1 MHLDAAGV
9 DLTSGALPAARRA
22 GTYHVLAVC
31 AGTICRWHVGQPID
45 PRAAYALAVQGFD
58 GTAHRAQTLS
68 PGLLRWADTV
78 LAASEV
84 ADGLYE
90 AYVSPR

>member
-1 MHLDAAGV
+1 MHLGPARV
-9 DLTSGALPAARRA
+9 EDLDEIEVRSA
-22 GTYHVLAVC
+22 GT
-31 AGTICRWHVGQPID
+31 GRWHVGQPMD
-45 PRAAYALAVQGFD
+45 PRAAYALAVHGFD